1 MRVHLLGMTFGTGE
15 IILFAFVVIIVTM
28 YFMQKSR

>member
-1 MRVHLLGMTFGTGE
+1 MTFGTIE
-15 IILFAFVVIIVTM
+15 IVLFAFVVIIVTM

>member
-15 IILFAFVVIIVTM
+15 IIVFAFVVIIVTM
-28 YFMQKSR
+28 YFMQKAR